1 MKLVRVAGGASQR
14 RAFEQQRAMAFLARY
29 DRMAPDQRK
38 SSDVVIE
45 GLYLTPT
52 GLAVAL
58 LTAVAKLPFVPI
70 ILAVTRHTGR
80 RQLVAIEIAGVAR
93 IALDLRVRGSQ
104 WKFRRLVM
112 IEANRA
118 PLVLVVAGLAFGA
131 VSSGVN
137 ILNPVAI
144 DAYGANPFVAFA
156 NMARGAE
163 DGAMCTLERELGLV
177 MIERFDTLPCR
188 LDVAIVTC
196 LSKAPFVR
204 IARLMT
210 IEAASGRAAKFYC
223 LRVTAD
229 AQHGFVSVAQFEIR
243 KCVIECFAIELND
256 VGISPLMIGV
266 TTGAFLLH
274 CLRLTPMK
282 SLTRLTIRGNF
293 FVACKAETRLRF
305 SRERFVAVAAVLL
318 EFGVSVDNRTRDDKL
333 FEQILRTRDRC
344 RSACE
349 NHPDREHPHEAPAQ
363 WRASAQKKCAAKM

>member
-1 MKLVRVAGGASQR
+1 VIKAPPLPTVRVVTERTVRPQATCMKLVRVAGGASQR

-58 LTAVAKLPFVPI
+58 LTAAAKLPFVPI

-80 RQLVAIEIAGVAR
+80 RQLVAIQIAGVAR

-163 DGAMCTLERELGLV
+163 DGAMCALERELGLV

-204 IARLMT
+204 IARLVT
-210 IEAASGRAAKFYC
+210 IEAASGRAAEFYC

-229 AQHGFVSVAQFEIR
+229 AQHGFVRVAKLEIR
-243 KCVIECFAIELND
+243 KCVIECFAVQLDD
-256 VGISPLMIGV
+256 VGISPFVIGMTMV
-266 TTGAFLLH
+266 AFLFRGV
-274 CLRLTPMK
+274 RLTPVK
-282 SLTRLTIRGNF
+282 SLTRRTVRSNF
-293 FVACKAETRLRF
+293 FVARQAESSLRP
-305 SRERFVAVAAVLL
+305 SRERLVTVAALL
-318 EFGVSVDNRTRDDKL
+318 LKFGMSVDDRPGHDKL
-333 FEQILRTRDRC
+333 FE
-344 RSACE
+344 
-349 NHPDREHPHEAPAQ
+349 
-363 WRASAQKKCAAKM
+363 

>member
-1 MKLVRVAGGASQR
+1 VIKAPPLPTIRVVAERTVRAQATCMKLVRVTGGASQR
-14 RAFEQQRAMAFLARY
+14 RALEQQRAMAFLARY
-29 DRMAPDQRK
+29 DRMAPYQRK
-38 SSDVVIE
+38 SGDVVIE

-52 GLAVAL
+52 GFSVTLLAAA
-58 LTAVAKLPFVPI
+58 TKLAFVPI
-70 ILAVTRHTGR
+70 ILAVASHTAR
-80 RQLVAIEIAGVAR
+80 CQLVAIEIAGMAG

-144 DAYGANPFVAFA
+144 DARGANPFVAFA
-156 NMARGAE
+156 NMACGAE
-163 DGAMCTLERELGLV
+163 DGAMCTLEGELGLV

-188 LDVAIVTC
+188 LDMAIVTC
-196 LSKAPFVR
+196 LSKAPFVW

-210 IEAASGRAAKFYC
+210 IEAASGRVAELDRLRMTAAA
-223 LRVTAD
+223 L
-229 AQHGFVSVAQFEIR
+229 HGFVSIAQLEIR
-243 KCVIECFAIELND
+243 KCVIECLTIELND

-266 TTGAFLLH
+266 TTGAFLLR

-293 FVACKAETRLRF
+293 FVAC
-305 SRERFVAVAAVLL
+305 
-318 EFGVSVDNRTRDDKL
+318 
-333 FEQILRTRDRC
+333 
-344 RSACE
+344 
-349 NHPDREHPHEAPAQ
+349 
-363 WRASAQKKCAAKM
+363 

>member
-1 MKLVRVAGGASQR
+1 VIKAPPLPTVRVVAERTVRPQAACMKLVRVAGGASQR

-45 GLYLTPT
+45 GFYLTPT
-52 GLAVAL
+52 SLAVAL
-58 LTAVAKLPFVPI
+58 FTAAAKLPFVSI
-70 ILAVTRHTGR
+70 ILAVAGYAGC
-80 RQLVAIEIAGVAR
+80 RQLVAIEIAGVAH

-118 PLVLVVAGLAFGA
+118 PLVLVVAGLAFGSI
-131 VSSGVN
+131 SSGVN

-144 DAYGANPFVAFA
+144 DARGANPLVAFA

-163 DGAMCTLERELGLV
+163 DGAMCALERELGLV
-177 MIERFDTLPCR
+177 MIERFDTLPSR

-210 IEAASGRAAKFYC
+210 IEAASGRVAEFYRLGVAAAA
-223 LRVTAD
+223 L
-229 AQHGFVSVAQFEIR
+229 HGFVSVAELKIR
-243 KCVIECFAIELND
+243 KCVIEGFAIELND
-256 VGISPLMIGV
+256 VGVSPLMIGV
-266 TTGAFLLH
+266 TTRAFLLR

-282 SLTRLTIRGNF
+282 SLTRLTIRGSF
-293 FVACKAETRLRF
+293 FVACNAETRLRL
-305 SRERFVAVAAVLL
+305 S
-318 EFGVSVDNRTRDDKL
+318 
-333 FEQILRTRDRC
+333 
-344 RSACE
+344 
-349 NHPDREHPHEAPAQ
+349 
-363 WRASAQKKCAAKM
+363 